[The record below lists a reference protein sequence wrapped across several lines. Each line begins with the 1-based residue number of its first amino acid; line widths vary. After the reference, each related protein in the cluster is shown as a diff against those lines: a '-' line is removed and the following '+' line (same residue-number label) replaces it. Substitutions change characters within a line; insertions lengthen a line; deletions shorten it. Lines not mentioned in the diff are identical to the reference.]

1 MTNPVIVFDFG
12 LGSLSIIR
20 ELKKEIP
27 HENLLYFAERTH
39 FQYLTLTRNQLHET
53 ILKTIKY
60 LERYKPKLIIIA
72 SNIPSVQALEEIKKE
87 VLGTSIIGF
96 KHPLKEASR
105 LTKKKHIGIMAIEE
119 TIRSKELED
128 QIKKEV
134 PQDILITRFNASPI
148 INLIENGDY
157 IINEQKTLEI
167 ISNVLGCHHELE
179 KKIDVI
185 TLSSAHLPFVKRYLT
200 YLLPTVR
207 FVDPAQI
214 VAREVR
220 KFLGFNRILKKT
232 GRSRVQI
239 LVSNDKKQ
247 FEEAIHKMGLREPVQ
262 EAFFNY

>member
-1 MTNPVIVFDFG
+1 
-12 LGSLSIIR
+12 
-20 ELKKEIP
+20 
-27 HENLLYFAERTH
+27 
-39 FQYLTLTRNQLHET
+39 
-53 ILKTIKY
+53 LKTIKY

-72 SNIPSVQALEEIKKE
+72 SNTLSIQALEEIKKE
-87 VLGTSIIGF
+87 ILSVSIIGF

-105 LTKKKHIGIMAIEE
+105 LTKKKHIGIMAVEE

-148 INLIENGDY
+148 INLIENGTY
-157 IINEQKTLEI
+157 IINELINEQKTLEI
-167 ISNVLGCHHELE
+167 ISNVFGCHDELE

-214 VAREVR
+214 VARDVK
-220 KFLGFNRILKKT
+220 KFLGFKRILKKT

-247 FEEAIHKMGLREPVQ
+247 FEEAIHKMGIREPVQ
-262 EAFFNY
+262 EAFFNF